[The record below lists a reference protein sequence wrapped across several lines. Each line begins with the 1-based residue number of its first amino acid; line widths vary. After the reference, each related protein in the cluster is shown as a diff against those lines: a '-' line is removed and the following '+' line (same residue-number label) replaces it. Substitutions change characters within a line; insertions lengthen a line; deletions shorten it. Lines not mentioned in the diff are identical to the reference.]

1 MTKVKAIAHKDV
13 RGKELYYL
21 EISNTTTGENVL
33 INVGQKTYETVKK
46 LTIDEPDK
54 TTKK

>member
-1 MTKVKAIAHKDV
+1 MTQVKAIAHKDV
-13 RGKELYYL
+13 RGKELFYL
-21 EISNTTTGENVL
+21 EIKNTNTGENVL

-54 TTKK
+54 SSKK